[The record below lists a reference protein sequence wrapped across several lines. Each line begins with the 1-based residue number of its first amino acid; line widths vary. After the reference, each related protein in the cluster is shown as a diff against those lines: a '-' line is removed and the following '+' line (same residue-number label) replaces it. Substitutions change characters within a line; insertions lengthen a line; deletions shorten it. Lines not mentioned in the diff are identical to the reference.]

1 MTAVLIV
8 LVWIICS
15 GIAAFLA
22 WTKGRSVT
30 AWFFCGL
37 AFGVFGVI
45 AAALAR
51 PQEELNARP
60 QLSRHL

>member
-1 MTAVLIV
+1 MTVLLV
-8 LVWIICS
+8 LLWVGCG

-22 WTKGRSVT
+22 LTKGRSVG

-37 AFGVFGVI
+37 LLGPVGVI

-51 PQEELNARP
+51 DQDSIDHT
-60 QLSRHL
+60 QLGRHL